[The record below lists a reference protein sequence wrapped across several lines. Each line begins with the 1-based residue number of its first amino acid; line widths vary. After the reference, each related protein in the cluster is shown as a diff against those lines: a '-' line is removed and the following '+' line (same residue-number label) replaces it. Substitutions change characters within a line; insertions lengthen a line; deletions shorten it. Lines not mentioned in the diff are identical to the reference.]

1 MLEASIAPSAP
12 PARTDGSDA
21 RRINRIT
28 SLDSTTSAI
37 TFLIRSSNS
46 PRYLE
51 PATMPDRSSV
61 ITRLSAMTSGT
72 FPDAIIWANPSAT
85 AVFPTP
91 GSPMRQGYSWCGGLR
106 SGLPAGSH
114 FSRPITGSSFPSAA
128 IFVRFLAVAVQGG
141 SGICPVRPVLA
152 PCISSFTAGASSP
165 MAARRSI

>member
-12 PARTDGSDA
+12 PAPMMVWISS
-21 RRINRIT
+21 INRIT

-91 GSPMRQGYSWCGGLR
+91 GSPMRQGLFLVRRLKIWITRWISCSL
-106 SGLPAGSH
+106 
-114 FSRPITGSSFPSAA
+114 PITGSSFPSAA
-128 IFVRFLAVAVQGG
+128 IFVRFRL
-141 SGICPVRPVLA
+141 
-152 PCISSFTAGASSP
+152 
-165 MAARRSI
+165 